1 MINFGWMTQLQG
13 RQRGRVPPTTHD
25 HPRKGEGEG
34 DVFLGRVRVRV
45 KMRVPPTPTRVIGP
59 GRKGAPKLCPQWI

>member
-1 MINFGWMTQLQG
+1 M
-13 RQRGRVPPTTHD
+13 
-25 HPRKGEGEG
+25 
-34 DVFLGRVRVRV
+34 GRVRVRV